1 MKKQS
6 KAPLSPT
13 SENFNFSNIEEKKK
27 KKQESKRLIDPSQIE
42 MIKTEWITKLQDLM
56 MANVELK
63 QNH

>member
-27 KKQESKRLIDPSQIE
+27 KQESKRLIDPSQIE
-42 MIKTEWITKLQDLM
+42 MMKTEWITKLQDLM

-63 QNH
+63 